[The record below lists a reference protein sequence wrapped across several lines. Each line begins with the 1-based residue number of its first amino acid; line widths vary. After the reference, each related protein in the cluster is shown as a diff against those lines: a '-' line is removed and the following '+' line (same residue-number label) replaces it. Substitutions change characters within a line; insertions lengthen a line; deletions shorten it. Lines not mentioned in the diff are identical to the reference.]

1 MNVTQKGTHYTQDS
15 TGLRRWFLLL
25 SFSLFTCL
33 HIWCQTAENTVK
45 TLVEMGYENVSWT
58 EDDAERVYILQNTAY
73 RLQGKGIG
81 KAVDLIQQEGLSES
95 KPCRIIV
102 LDNNVPQISLYYRP
116 IQGDTVPEAHR
127 QDWQVSYELGTT
139 WKKAKRAQA
148 QNSSL
153 FKVDIVVYPDFYY
166 RNIKISRV
174 YDIVLQISPAIEISL
189 WKGMKL
195 SAQIKFPI
203 INDYGYEYE
212 KIRPGFITL
221 SQTFR
226 LPQRTFLTATAGF
239 YNNNRWGLD
248 VKAKHYLKDEHFW
261 VDARLGMTFAGQ
273 FDGFDFH
280 YGTKAFISGNVGVN
294 YYWTRYNTQFRLKA
308 ERYLLGEYGVRF
320 DVIRNFRYAS
330 IGLYAMKIE
339 KRRAIAN
346 KGFNGGFRFQ
356 IALPPYKYK
365 RKGYIPR
372 VLPTT
377 SFGLSYNAGNE
388 FYYGKN
394 YDASARENIFTD
406 NEYNPYFI
414 KSELLNY

>member
-1 MNVTQKGTHYTQDS
+1 
-15 TGLRRWFLLL
+15 
-25 SFSLFTCL
+25 
-33 HIWCQTAENTVK
+33 
-45 TLVEMGYENVSWT
+45 MGYENVSWT

-81 KAVDLIQQEGLSES
+81 KAVDIIQQEGLSES

-116 IQGDTVPEAHR
+116 IQGDTVPEAQR

-139 WKKAKRAQA
+139 WKKAKRMETR
-148 QNSSL
+148 NSSL

-226 LPQRTFLTATAGF
+226 LPQRTFLTATAGI

-248 VKAKHYLKDEHFW
+248 VKAIHHLKDEHFW
-261 VDARLGMTFAGQ
+261 VDARLGMTFAGR
-273 FDGFDFH
+273 FDGFNFH
-280 YGTKAFISGNVGVN
+280 YGTKTIITGNLGVN

-339 KRRAIAN
+339 KRREIAN